1 MRKKLFYTF
10 LLVFSV
16 ICAFAQPVTI
26 NPPSATI
33 QPGQSV
39 TLTASGAVYYQ
50 WSPATGLSVTEG
62 PVTVASPTITTTYTC
77 EGYAPGAE
85 SVVNGDFSQG
95 NVGFTSAY
103 EYNSN
108 LWGEGTMCGLNK

>member
-1 MRKKLFYTF
+1 M
-10 LLVFSV
+10 FSA

-62 PVTVASPTITTTYTC
+62 PVTVASLQIFGVKAPIMWTMMPVCITRISLVKDM
-77 EGYAPGAE
+77 A
-85 SVVNGDFSQG
+85 
-95 NVGFTSAY
+95 
-103 EYNSN
+103 
-108 LWGEGTMCGLNK
+108 TMATL

>member
-1 MRKKLFYTF
+1 MRNKLIYTI
-10 LLVFSV
+10 LLVFAV
-16 ICAFAQPVTI
+16 VCAFAQPVTI

-39 TLTASGAVYYQ
+39 TLTASGATYYQ

-85 SVVNGDFSQG
+85 ADPDPFGLPRLLAGTECRFRSHGAG
-95 NVGFTSAY
+95 TSTFLAD
-103 EYNSN
+103 
-108 LWGEGTMCGLNK
+108 